1 MWEGD
6 EKTKIKNNLSGAVT
20 PISGLF
26 QEEGVVRFLLTS
38 QGSDVCSLRYGQTE
52 AFSTAPQYP
61 RDAEINWIPPQR
73 QRGPHAPRAH
83 GPTPHPRS
91 PREPRGALRTG
102 GGGVGRGRRV
112 RWCPGGAERFSGSRC
127 NFCLITP
134 TPWGSR
140 RPHGNRRD
148 VSPLKYRGLCGLSA
162 ERARRSGD
170 GAGGQSPVR
179 SAEVTATCGRPPP
192 SRTHPAG
199 AEPSRA
205 EPRGPHGRLLPRVTR
220 YSRPSPFPGSGKV
233 PQGPSAALRPQP
245 PGRPGSA
252 LPRRQLSTG
261 RARGRRSGRLRSRP
275 GPIPICCPL
284 SRPDGASRAGE
295 GPRALRSCPQ
305 HACAGPAPGGGVR

>member
-102 GGGVGRGRRV
+102 GGGGGRGRRV

-199 AEPSRA
+199 RALSRAEPSRA
-205 EPRGPHGRLLPRVTR
+205 AGSARTAAASRYAILPALPFPRPREGPAGSERCPPTAAPGLARLGAPPTAVIDGESSGPAERPPPLPAGADPHLLPTE
-220 YSRPSPFPGSGKV
+220 
-233 PQGPSAALRPQP
+233 P
-245 PGRPGSA
+245 PGRRVP
-252 LPRRQLSTG
+252 
-261 RARGRRSGRLRSRP
+261 SR
-275 GPIPICCPL
+275 
-284 SRPDGASRAGE
+284 
-295 GPRALRSCPQ
+295 
-305 HACAGPAPGGGVR
+305 